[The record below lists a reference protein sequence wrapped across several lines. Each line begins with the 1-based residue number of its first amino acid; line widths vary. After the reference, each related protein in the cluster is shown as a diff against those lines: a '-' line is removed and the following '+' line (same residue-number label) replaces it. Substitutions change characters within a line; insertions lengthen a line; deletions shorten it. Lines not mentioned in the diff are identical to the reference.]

1 MTLKFKINDNYDDE
15 LFLSHLQ
22 HHLIKQEISDVS
34 IINNKIVLKNNLFNG
49 QSQMNSFAYTAE
61 GFFYIRHFETYK
73 TLYYTYYNFRILL
86 YIGSLFL
93 VLGFFFETFRILTI
107 AVILITLI
115 NQTLYRKKQKRFIT
129 KKISEFA
136 TANQA

>member
-1 MTLKFKINDNYDDE
+1 MTLQFKIDSNYDDE
-15 LFLSHLQ
+15 LLLSYLQ

-34 IINNKIVLKNNLFNG
+34 IINNKLVLKNNLFNG

-61 GFFYIRHFETYK
+61 GFFYIEHFETSK
-73 TLYYTYYNFRILL
+73 TLYYTYYNFRVLL

-107 AVILITLI
+107 GIILITLI

-129 KKISEFA
+129 KKISEFIA
-136 TANQA
+136 ANQA